1 MTVTTLE
8 PLLRTPRYTSH
19 VRLST
24 QQRRRAIYEDALA
37 VIEDRYAEDLAVE
50 TLARAVLV
58 SSRQLQRAFAEAG
71 NTTVRQTVFEVRM
84 KRAAELIAG
93 GTPAK
98 TAGLEVGYRSAAQFT
113 RAFARYFGQ
122 TPTSYR
128 RDSE

>member
-1 MTVTTLE
+1 MTVTILE
-8 PLLRTPRYTSH
+8 PLLCAPRCTPH
-19 VRLST
+19 ARLST
-24 QQRRRAIYEDALA
+24 RERRQAIYEDALA
-37 VIEDRYAEDLAVE
+37 VIEDRYAEELAVK

-71 NTTVRQTVFEVRM
+71 NTTVRQTIFEVRM

-93 GTPAK
+93 GAPAK
-98 TAGLEVGYRSAAQFT
+98 TAGLAVGYRSAAQFT

-128 RDSE
+128 RHSE